1 MIKKLFLLAFLFV
14 FLFLVS
20 GCTLVKGVTGAAQGV
35 AEGAKED
42 YQAIKKADGWVKD
55 NLW

>member
-1 MIKKLFLLAFLFV
+1 MFRKSFLLAFLLGFV
-14 FLFLVS
+14 FMIS
-20 GCTLVKGVTGAAQGV
+20 GCTLVRAAQGA

-42 YQAIKKADGWVKD
+42 FQVIKKADGWVKD